1 MELKYITYSELL
13 CNKLASLGFKRKN
26 KSDYVREYNG
36 FVHTLSF
43 CHSSYIPHTRDYHIL
58 VEFSY
63 PKMEKLAREL
73 EAYVGGAWTSNV
85 GYLTPNN
92 NFQQWNVPSSATED
106 DVRETVYDM
115 IRLIETYAIPYLNKL
130 SDMNVLLL
138 ELEEGNSLVPRHA
151 DYNLPM
157 LYYLI
162 GENENARFYIEQELK
177 KKESRAKRSH
187 EGNSFDPSNNNIRET
202 PLDREYNEY
211 KEFADKL
218 MARIKQEG

>member
-13 CNKLASLGFKRKN
+13 REKLAILGFKRKN
-26 KSDYVREYNG
+26 KSDFIREYNG

-58 VEFSY
+58 VDFSY
-63 PKMEKLAREL
+63 PEMVKLTREL
-73 EAYVGGAWTSNV
+73 GAYVGGAWTSNV

-92 NFQQWNVPSSATED
+92 NFQQWVVPNSATED
-106 DVRETVYDM
+106 DVSETVNDM

-130 SDMNVLLL
+130 SDVNALLL

-162 GENENARFYIEQELK
+162 GDKDSAILYLNREVER
-177 KKESRAKRSH
+177 KESIARRSH
-187 EGNSFDPSNNNIRET
+187 IPNPLEKQEKSNIET
-202 PLDREYNEY
+202 AEDREYIMYEDFC
-211 KEFADKL
+211 KKL
-218 MARIKQEG
+218 LARME